1 MSLLV
6 LQQGHCYRTTGAT
19 GTTGEQ
25 QFATAVGDAAY
36 RYIDGRNG
44 WAVRRILAD
53 APAAQY
59 RGDAFAAVH
68 CDGSIHPGARGASIG
83 YATPEGQAFGHAWKA
98 AYSRRGWPSFRTD
111 NYTSA
116 LAGYYGTR
124 IARSEGNRAAFIL
137 EAGFLTSLDDRALL
151 HAPDGPD
158 RVALA
163 LADAMGIKQPTPP
176 AEPDPM
182 EENMI
187 KLMRGD
193 SRVVVPGSETNA
205 RPQGLAYGDHV
216 FLVKADPT
224 MEGTVTRSY
233 VPWGNLYHVLVGML
247 GIPVVISQAAID
259 SIPWPNAEQEAPAYL
274 KAQ

>member
-6 LQQGHCYRTTGAT
+6 LQQGHCYRNTGAT

-25 QFATAVGDAAY
+25 QFATWVGDAAV
-36 RYIDGRNG
+36 RHIDGRNG
-44 WAVRRILAD
+44 WTVRRILAD
-53 APAAQY
+53 APASQY
-59 RGDAFAAVH
+59 RGDAFVAIH
-68 CDGSIHPGARGASIG
+68 CDGSIHPTARGASIG
-83 YATPEGQAFGHAWKA
+83 YRTPEGQAFGQAWKA
-98 AYSRRGWPSFRTD
+98 AYSRRDWPSFRAD

-116 LAGYYGTR
+116 LAGYYGTGT
-124 IARSEGNRAAFIL
+124 ARAQGNRAAFIL
-137 EAGFLTSLDDRALL
+137 EAGFLTSPADRALL
-151 HAPDGPD
+151 HGPGGAD

-176 AEPDPM
+176 TEPDPM
-182 EENMI
+182 EDDMI

-193 SRVVVPGSETNA
+193 SRTIAPGSQTSA
-205 RPQGLAYGDHV
+205 RPQGVAYGDHV

-259 SIPWPNAEQEAPAYL
+259 SVPWPNAEQEAPAYL
-274 KAQ
+274 KAK

>member
-1 MSLLV
+1 VSLLV